1 MLHRIISKSFTLKP
15 VMVPFVLQNLTAGP
29 STAARYNA
37 SATLKS
43 SFQMYQTKSNPPNNN
58 NNNNEDHSNNVMQ
71 NQNSTVLSSSS
82 VTSTNTSSSSTNTNT
97 NSSTTMSA
105 TTNTPSSPHQEI
117 PGSKAFADCEHAAI
131 SDLFY
136 NFAQEDKNG
145 RGYLLSLKGC
155 RDLLY
160 SIGERPDEKTLKRM
174 FQEWDLDK
182 SGQLDLHEFLV
193 ASDRILNDTPA
204 RIVLVVGGPG
214 SGKGIL
220 CNRLAKECNVVHLS
234 SGELLRNEVLRG
246 TPLGKEC
253 AEIMRRGELVSSA
266 VITTLI
272 RRHMRDYPGRRVLL
286 DGFPRSLENAQD
298 FLQLMGRP
306 ELALHLDCDDTIL
319 MERIM
324 KRGKMAKADGQKSR
338 SDDNFETALRRLR
351 TFHKSHKQTM
361 DWLRDQHIPIVN
373 LDCSGTPENVWNQL
387 LAIGRLMRP
396 MATPKGADGMV
407 FMDKANHGMDTLSE
421 VNDENENEIGDDD
434 DNCAPSQVIP

>member
-1 MLHRIISKSFTLKP
+1 MNMHRITKSFLSKP
-15 VMVPFVLQNLTAGP
+15 ILIQLQYPAVARFAITPPMFSLTT
-29 STAARYNA
+29 SFRRKNVA
-37 SATLKS
+37 SLRIP
-43 SFQMYQTKSNPPNNN
+43 FQMYQTKSNPQQHHDDDN
-58 NNNNEDHSNNVMQ
+58 HKMQ
-71 NQNSTVLSSSS
+71 KNTTHNA
-82 VTSTNTSSSSTNTNT
+82 TNT
-97 NSSTTMSA
+97 A
-105 TTNTPSSPHQEI
+105 TTSDNSISNHEI

-136 NFAQEDKNG
+136 NFAQEDKDG

-160 SIGERPDEKTLKRM
+160 SIGERPEEETLKRM

-182 SGQLDLHEFLV
+182 SGKLDLHEFLV
-193 ASDRILNDTPA
+193 ASDRILNDSPA

-220 CNRLAKECNVVHLS
+220 CSRLAKECNVVHLS

-396 MATPKGADGMV
+396 MAMPKGADGMV
-407 FMDKANHGMDTLSE
+407 FMDKANGLDTLSE
-421 VNDENENEIGDDD
+421 IHDEDVENQNDE
-434 DNCAPSQVIP
+434 PSQNVP